1 MHPSNRWAMAIF
13 VGVFLCGCASAPPVP
28 EPKIPAFG
36 PGSIVAVWN
45 IEDLSPIKS
54 NEPDLGEFIAA
65 TIIETLEKKCEFKM
79 VEREKL
85 LLTLEELSL
94 GSSELASENSRL
106 RIGKILGA
114 KLMVFGAYQ
123 LIGDVI
129 RLDLR
134 LVNVEQGLVVNAAS
148 SEADAKN
155 LDARLKGAEVA
166 AMELCAGS
174 VD

>member
-1 MHPSNRWAMAIF
+1 MHPSNSWAMAIL
-13 VGVFLCGCASAPPVP
+13 VGIFLCGCAGVPSTP
-28 EPKIPAFG
+28 EPKAPAFG

-45 IEDLSPIKS
+45 IEDLSLIKS

-65 TIIETLEKKCEFKM
+65 TIIETLEKKCDFKM

-85 LLTLEELSL
+85 LLTLKELSL
-94 GSSELASENSRL
+94 GSGQLASENSRL

-123 LIGDVI
+123 LIGQII

-134 LVNVEQGLVVNAAS
+134 LVDVEQGVVVNAAS

-155 LDARLKGAEVA
+155 LDARIKGAEKAAVA
-166 AMELCAGS
+166 LCAGS
-174 VD
+174 VE